1 MGNEEKK
8 GTSSLGSF
16 NILYSNLGVRQGRE
30 TEQLKSRSHFQERWA
45 VLRTKVPV
53 YPWSLGAS
61 LQAGIY
67 IRVFPR
73 QLPWAAKH
81 GYTQCLTMLSP
92 VFGTLLCPRVLPP
105 RHPKASQSGVSELQ
119 SGSVYL
125 SAVLPWQEALS
136 HHRPAR
142 SSPVSCSILPGLPCF
157 FLLPSPCPT
166 AVRPCLHF
174 CLLPSFLSLPV
185 PPRARS
191 LLHPPR
197 EAPS

>member
-1 MGNEEKK
+1 MGNEAKK
-8 GTSSLGSF
+8 GTSSLDSF
-16 NILYSNLGVRQGRE
+16 NISSSKLGVHQGRE
-30 TEQLKSRSHFQERWA
+30 TEQLKSRSHFQERRA
-45 VLRTKVPV
+45 VLRSKVPRV
-53 YPWSLGAS
+53 SLVPWC

-92 VFGTLLCPRVLPP
+92 VFGTLRCPRVLPP
-105 RHPKASQSGVSELQ
+105 RHPKASQSGVSERL

-185 PPRARS
+185 PPPPARS